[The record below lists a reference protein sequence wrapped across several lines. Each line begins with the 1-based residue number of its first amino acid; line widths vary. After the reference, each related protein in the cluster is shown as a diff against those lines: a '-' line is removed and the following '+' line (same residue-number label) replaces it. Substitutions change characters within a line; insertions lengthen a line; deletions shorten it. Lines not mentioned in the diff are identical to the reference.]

1 MGQESGEKPSIADL
15 DRPTSRVRVERCV
28 CFNQPFSKLLE
39 LARAEGLSQDELSER
54 TGCCTG
60 CGMCK
65 PYVRVVLSTGR
76 TSIPLMNGRSLK
88 IIAEEAEATSA
99 RREKSSHQGDPANTK
114 GVTASSFGP
123 EPSRVE
129 SQMHDHEHTKDA

>member
-1 MGQESGEKPSIADL
+1 MGQHVRRTPSLADL

-28 CFNQPFSKLLE
+28 CFDQPFEKLLKM
-39 LARAEGLSQDELSER
+39 AREEGLTQEQLSEK

-76 TSIPLMNGRSLK
+76 TSIPLMNGRDLK
-88 IIAEEAEATSA
+88 AIAEQAEAAA
-99 RREKSSHQGDPANTK
+99 RSDVAADT
-114 GVTASSFGP
+114 
-123 EPSRVE
+123 E
-129 SQMHDHEHTKDA
+129 SGAAIGNGGAG

>member
-1 MGQESGEKPSIADL
+1 MGPRPSTKPTPADL

-28 CFNQPFSKLLE
+28 CFDQPFDKLLK
-39 LARAEGLSQDELSER
+39 LAREEGLSQDELSQK

-76 TSIPLMNGRSLK
+76 TSIPLMNGRDLK
-88 IIAEEAEATSA
+88 SIAEQAEADNRAAVNRSTQVDA
-99 RREKSSHQGDPANTK
+99 PAGDSD
-114 GVTASSFGP
+114 G
-123 EPSRVE
+123 
-129 SQMHDHEHTKDA
+129 